1 MKINKVVVGE
11 VRMENRR
18 NYIKIAKRLNNNKR
32 GYLVVNANQGKHL
45 PVSPVK
51 AIDTFSKLAQILK
64 KEYPNERLLLIGFAE
79 TATAIGSYVAIEMN
93 SLYIQTTREEMPG
106 LEYLFF
112 SEEHSHATE
121 QKLIKNDIDNVINK
135 IDRIIFIE
143 DEVTTGKTIRNIID
157 VMKNKYGNNIMFS
170 VASIINGMN
179 DENIRIYKQLGINL
193 HYLVKT
199 DNAKFEENIKNI
211 KDDGKCVRL
220 NGHQIDYRELVYYS
234 EINARRLVKAKEYA
248 DACRNLWEICKDA
261 LCKDGINNVLVVGT
275 EEFMYPAL
283 FIGKQLENN
292 GKIVKSHS
300 TTRSPIVASI
310 ESDYPIFARYELPSV
325 YDDSR
330 QTYLYNVSNYDLVC
344 IITDASKKYN
354 NGINT
359 LVDLFSEYTKNIV
372 VIRWQGKNEKFV

>member
-1 MKINKVVVGE
+1 
-11 VRMENRR
+11 MEDMC

-32 GYLVVNANQGKHL
+32 GYLIVNANQGKHL

-51 AIDTFSKLAQILK
+51 AIDMFSKLAKILK
-64 KEYPNERLLLIGFAE
+64 KEYQNERLLLIGFAE
-79 TATAIGSYVAIEMN
+79 TATAIGSYVAIEIN

-157 VMKNKYGNNIMFS
+157 VIKNKYENNIMFS

-179 DENIRIYKQLGINL
+179 DENMKIYKQLGINL

-199 DNAKFEENIKNI
+199 DNARFEENIKNI
-211 KDDGKCVRL
+211 KDDGKCIRV
-220 NGHQIDYRELVYYS
+220 NGKQIDYRELVYYS
-234 EINARRLVKAKEYA
+234 EINARRLVKAEEYA
-248 DACRNLWEICKDA
+248 AACENLWKIYKDV
-261 LCKDGINNVLVVGT
+261 LCKDDVNNVLVVGT

-300 TTRSPIVASI
+300 TTRSPIAASV
-310 ESDYPIFARYELPSV
+310 EADYPIFARYELPSA

-330 QTYLYNVSNYDLVC
+330 QTYLYNVLDYDLVC
-344 IITDASKKYN
+344 IITDASKKHKD
-354 NGINT
+354 GINA
-359 LVDLFSEYTKNIV
+359 LVSLFSEHTKNII